1 MDHHKT
7 PADTDRSN
15 CISSQILDNYTGN
28 KQVNGLWQ
36 FIINRI
42 PPYKIYYELFAGS
55 AAIARNLPP
64 MDPKVIVD
72 CNAGITDALGC
83 IPRLSNAKIICADA
97 LQILSTVAAAPGVTD
112 AFVYMDPPY
121 RFSCRRQKRKY
132 YEYEMTDLQHQE
144 LLSRVRTVKFNCMI
158 SHPQNEMYDKALK
171 GWTKEK
177 FKVSYQGT
185 VAHEWIYYNYPK
197 PSVLHT
203 YDFVGSDCWD
213 RQRVKRK
220 IERLAKKLQELP
232 ELERNAVIAR
242 AIKK

>member
-1 MDHHKT
+1 M
-7 PADTDRSN
+7 AVTDKNN
-15 CISSQILDNYTGN
+15 CTSCNILDNYTGN
-28 KQVNGLWQ
+28 KQVHGLWQ
-36 FIINRI
+36 WIINRI

-72 CNAGITDALGC
+72 YNAGIIDALMNC
-83 IPRLSNAKIICADA
+83 ITRLSNAKIICADA
-97 LQILSTVAAAPGVTD
+97 LQILSTVRAGTKSPTD

-121 RFSCRRQKRKY
+121 MFSCRLQNRRY
-132 YEYEMTDLQHQE
+132 YKNEMTDSQHRQ

-158 SHPQNEMYDKALK
+158 SHPENKMYDKALK

-177 FKVSYQGT
+177 YKVSYHGT
-185 VAHEWIYYNYPK
+185 PVWECIYYNYPR
-197 PSVLHT
+197 PEVLHT

-220 IERLAKKLQELP
+220 IERLARKLAELP
-232 ELERNAVIAR
+232 ALERNAVIAR
-242 AIKK
+242 AIKSY